1 MEDEN
6 SSKTAKA
13 AKTAKKADETVSG
26 QVEKNEEQPLQAEA
40 QAMSGQL
47 EKNEEQP
54 PQAERQ
60 AEPLFSLD
68 ELAHTHRVPG
78 WQAAAL
84 AQFMGWAPG
93 KTVSGAEYKAALEQ
107 LDSRRQ
113 GGGRR

>member
-13 AKTAKKADETVSG
+13 AKTAKKADEAVSG
-26 QVEKNEEQPLQAEA
+26 QVEKNEEQA
-40 QAMSGQL
+40 
-47 EKNEEQP
+47 
-54 PQAERQ
+54 PQAARQ
-60 AEPLFSLD
+60 AEPLFSLE

-84 AQFMGWAPG
+84 ARLMGWVAG
-93 KTVSGAEYKAALEQ
+93 KKTSEAEYKAALEQ
-107 LDSRRQ
+107 LNDRRQ